1 MLFVYRSATNLDFE
15 KKQASDDEE
24 FEEHSIDFEDS
35 KACLA
40 EEQIIS
46 DTPIDNSDNIDVEG
60 NSIYIQEIHN
70 RCVDDHDVHS
80 ANENEEQVDS
90 KQIPFVQMQEV
101 DHTTEDE
108 DVDDRSRGVIQQN
121 VPEDLIHIMHHSS
134 DDGNTVETSV
144 VTNNDTQ
151 YYMTTD
157 SLTQEVVC
165 PDSPPSATADGH
177 ERSGGTGVG
186 DRLGHNTSICSSDL
200 QFGTHSMDE
209 TTAGNHITNNMIL
222 RQSPHGNDPTSST
235 AAGQSIAQTMSSIAL
250 NYFLMDIQIQMDKLN
265 EIAQMELKIEIQKL
279 LLDKLRNSQNYTSPY
294 QRND

>member
-1 MLFVYRSATNLDFE
+1 M
-15 KKQASDDEE
+15 
-24 FEEHSIDFEDS
+24 
-35 KACLA
+35 
-40 EEQIIS
+40 
-46 DTPIDNSDNIDVEG
+46 DNSDNIDVEG

-70 RCVDDHDVHS
+70 RCVDDHNVHS
-80 ANENEEQVDS
+80 VNQNEPQVES
-90 KQIPFVQMQEV
+90 KQIPFVRMQEV

-108 DVDDRSRGVIQQN
+108 DVDDSSRGVIQQN

-165 PDSPPSATADGH
+165 PDSPPATVNGH
-177 ERSGGTGVG
+177 ERSGGTGAG
-186 DRLGHNTSICSSDL
+186 DRLGHNTSICSPDM

-209 TTAGNHITNNMIL
+209 TTAGNNITNSMIL
-222 RQSPHGNDPTSST
+222 RQSPHSIGHGNDPASSSAT
-235 AAGQSIAQTMSSIAL
+235 GQSIAQTMSSIAL

-279 LLDKLRNSQNYTSPY
+279 LLDKLRNPQNYSSPY